1 MVASMPVARCPNG
14 HPLSTL
20 TRGAEVAAVCPL
32 CVSKSFGGL
41 GCQAAPLTVNA
52 YLAAADAAEM
62 PTMGKQDSRAVETI
76 HAAANEMFGSDDV
89 GDLRTLVRHV
99 ANRTAVASRDVMAW
113 TLRQFAE
120 RLGTL
125 AIAVG

>member
-1 MVASMPVARCPNG
+1 MVASLPVARCPNG

-20 TRGAEVAAVCPL
+20 VRGGDVATVCPV
-32 CVSKSFGGL
+32 CVSKSFTIQ
-41 GCQAAPLTVNA
+41 QAGPLTVNA
-52 YLAAADAAEM
+52 YLAAADANEM
-62 PTMGKQDSRAVETI
+62 PTMGKSDSRAVDTI
-76 HAAANEMFGSDDV
+76 HAVATEMYGSDDV
-89 GDLRTLVRHV
+89 GDLRTLVRYV
-99 ANRTAVASRDVMAW
+99 ANKTAVASRDVMAW